1 MDAIAQRLG
10 LDRLEVR
17 RRNLITGSQMPYE
30 RALTVQ
36 GEPVTLDSGDYPA
49 HLDKVLARVRWDALK
64 AEIAERRAAGEAVG
78 LGIAYFLEKSGQG
91 PLEGV
96 RVTVDTTGTV
106 ELVTGAASVGQ
117 GMETVLA
124 QICADALGVD
134 YRSVRVVHG
143 RTDVIDFGFGAN
155 AARVTIMAG
164 SATHIAATKLKE
176 KAIEIAASDMLE
188 ATPEMLD
195 IIDGRVLRTDRPDA
209 PSVTLAQVA
218 KEMTP
223 AAALAKGREPG
234 LTAEGIFECRHEAFP
249 FGAHVAVVKVD
260 RETGGIAVERYLAS
274 YDIGVAVN
282 PMLVEGQ
289 IVGSVAQ
296 GLGGALYEEFVY
308 DENGT
313 PLSVT
318 FADYMLPTAHEVPD
332 VDVLLTQDAP
342 SPLNPLGLKGGGE
355 SGITAVGAV
364 IASAIEDA
372 LDAPGMVT
380 QLPITPQRLE
390 RLLRERAKGE

>member
-1 MDAIAQRLG
+1 
-10 LDRLEVR
+10 
-17 RRNLITGSQMPYE
+17 
-30 RALTVQ
+30 
-36 GEPVTLDSGDYPA
+36 
-49 HLDKVLARVRWDALK
+49 
-64 AEIAERRAAGEAVG
+64 
-78 LGIAYFLEKSGQG
+78 
-91 PLEGV
+91 V
-96 RVTVDTTGTV
+96 RVTVDTTGSV

-164 SATHIAATKLKE
+164 TATHIAATKLKAL
-176 KAIEIAASDMLE
+176 AIEIAASDMLE

-195 IIDGRVLRTDRPDA
+195 IVDGRIVRKDGRDA

-218 KEMTP
+218 KEMAP

-260 RETGGIAVERYLAS
+260 RETGGVSVERYLAS

-308 DENGT
+308 DDNGT

-372 LDAPGMVT
+372 LDAPGIVT

-390 RLLRERAKGE
+390 RLLRERGK